1 MHRALPYPGE
11 MSLTLVRAARAVRR
25 GVARPAPTI
34 SRCVALVRGV
44 RELRRV
50 HRALRRRYHVKHITA
65 IDARDELLMH
75 IRDTLGIP
83 TPAARAVYLQRGEV
97 VCKSV
102 EQVLANVGRPLQ
114 PAARVLDFACGYGR
128 VTRFVLARIPA
139 ACVTVSDI
147 SHDAVEFV
155 RSTFGVR
162 GFDSVADPGKLQHD
176 ETYDVVLVVSLFSHL
191 SLAPWRA
198 WLRRLARLVASN
210 GVLLFSVHGP
220 HLADELDE
228 THRAWTTMLDDGFR
242 FGAWN
247 ETRGRLAGEYYG
259 TAYVSEAFVR
269 RVVAED
275 GLGALVGTYPNALG
289 GRQDVYVLR
298 R

>member
-1 MHRALPYPGE
+1 
-11 MSLTLVRAARAVRR
+11 MSLTLSRAARAVGRIARR
-25 GVARPAPTI
+25 GSTI
-34 SRCVALVRGV
+34 TRCVALVRGI

-50 HRALRRRYHVKHITA
+50 DRALRRRYDLEHITT
-65 IDARDELLMH
+65 IDARDELVMH
-75 IRDTLGIP
+75 IRDTRGIP
-83 TPAARAVYLQRGEV
+83 IHAARALYLERGERAL
-97 VCKSV
+97 
-102 EQVLANVGRPLQ
+102 EAIEHVLENVGRPL
-114 PAARVLDFACGYGR
+114 ASAGRVLDFACGYGR
-128 VTRFVLARIPA
+128 ITRFVLTRIPA

-147 SHDAVEFV
+147 SHDAVDFLQA
-155 RSTFGVR
+155 TFGVH
-162 GFDSVADPGKLQHD
+162 GFDSVADPAALHHD

-191 SLAPWRA
+191 SLTPWRA

-220 HLADELDE
+220 DLADELDE
-228 THRAWTTMLDDGFR
+228 THRAWTTMLADGFR

-247 ETRGRLAGEYYG
+247 ETRGRLAGKYYG

-275 GLGALVGTYPNALG
+275 GLGALVGSYPKVLA